1 LPSCSG
7 LILLKTDGMK
17 NGMVIWNVIL
27 SLVAGVLLVLQLGS
41 KKSTTSAVK
50 KSVSDSTGSKDQ
62 FRIAYFEMDSVAANF
77 DMVKEL
83 KSELISREEAINTE
97 MNNRTK
103 ALQQKYNYYQNL
115 DQAGSLSDAQ
125 KEAAGKE
132 MQGLDEDMK
141 SRKQQLDQ
149 DYNSYMMSKQNEIKS
164 KIENFLKDYN
174 KTKDYSYIVSY
185 EQGLFYY
192 RDTAYNITADVVKGL
207 NEFYKQ
213 PKKNK

>member
-1 LPSCSG
+1 
-7 LILLKTDGMK
+7 MK

-41 KKSTTSAVK
+41 KKSTPSAVK
-50 KSVSDSTGSKDQ
+50 KSVNDSTVSKDQ

-97 MNNRTK
+97 MNNRSK

-115 DQAGSLSDAQ
+115 DQAGSLTDVQ

-132 MQGLDEDMK
+132 MQGLDEGMK
-141 SRKQQLDQ
+141 TRKQQLDQ